1 VGSREV
7 SLTIPAQT
15 DATGNVPTGQPVTE
29 EMFFKV
35 LDSEIAKVE
44 DFTLAQVTAQREKLS
59 KAESMLKNAP
69 SEDQTEVALDQV
81 KQLADTIGDDFLR
94 LEKYVNV
101 NFMGFHKILK
111 KHDRYLPN
119 NPCKSFYI
127 SRMHGQA
134 WVRGDYSDLVV
145 RLSTIYSQLR
155 GDEKVEEKDAAAG
168 SFLRSTSKYW
178 VKTED
183 VSRVKYA
190 ILRHLP
196 VFLQK
201 TSTGESDSQLTNSVY
216 VDNDQ
221 LELYQGRL
229 DKTPGAIALR
239 LRWYGANEPSIV
251 FVERKTHRDSWTGEV
266 SVKERFIVS

>member
-1 VGSREV
+1 V

-15 DATGNVPTGQPVTE
+15 DSTGNVPTGEPVTE
-29 EMFFKV
+29 ELFFKL
-35 LDSEIAKVE
+35 LDGEIAKAE
-44 DFTLAQVTAQREKLS
+44 AFTLEQVTSQRHKLE
-59 KAESMLKNAP
+59 KAESMLKQAP
-69 SEDQTEVALDQV
+69 TSDKPELVLDHV

-155 GDEKVEEKDAAAG
+155 CDEKVEEKDAAAG

-216 VDNDQ
+216 LDNDQ

-239 LRWYGANEPSIV
+239 MRWYGANEPSLV

-266 SVKERFIVS
+266 SMKERFIVS

>member
-1 VGSREV
+1 MGSREV